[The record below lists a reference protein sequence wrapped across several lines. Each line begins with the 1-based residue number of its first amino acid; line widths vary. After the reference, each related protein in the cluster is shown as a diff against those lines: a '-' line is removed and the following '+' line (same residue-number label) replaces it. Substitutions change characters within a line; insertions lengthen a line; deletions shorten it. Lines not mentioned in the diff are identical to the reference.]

1 MKIKSVEFIGLRSP
15 LDPPARFSWG
25 EADSRN
31 VGLVKVVTSDG
42 SVGWGETSVTF
53 PLWSLDERCA
63 TVTMGL
69 APMVTGMACG
79 TIEEIQQVTVT
90 AEKNMARLRLLWSPV
105 GISSAIGAL
114 EMALLDA
121 WGRSRGEPV
130 WKLLGGEHRAVDMYA
145 VGFTGGPEQSAEQAA
160 GALEEGYAA
169 VKIRAGF
176 GEEADLNLLRTFR
189 QTLGDSATVYVD
201 VNMGWELPAA
211 MHMAEQM
218 RDFGLG
224 WLEEPLSR
232 DDLEGLRSIR
242 NLNVAPLAA
251 GENCYSRSELVS
263 LAKSGLVDILM
274 PDLAR
279 CGGFLAALEGSR
291 TALEQGL
298 EYSTHHYA
306 SDIGFAAMSAL
317 CSVAGPSAPI
327 LRDMS
332 PWPLREELLSE
343 PLTISGGRTWAYEGP
358 GFAPEPVVSVIE
370 RTRVL

>member
-1 MKIKSVEFIGLRSP
+1 MEIKSVQFIGLRSP

-25 EADSRN
+25 EADARN

-53 PLWSLDERCA
+53 PLWSLEERRA

-69 APMVTGMACG
+69 APMVIGMACG
-79 TIEEIQQVTVT
+79 TVEEIQEVTVT
-90 AEKNMARLRLLWSPV
+90 AEKNMARLRVLWSPV

-121 WGRSRGEPV
+121 WGRSQGEPV
-130 WKLLGGEHRAVDMYA
+130 WKLLGGEHRAVDLYA
-145 VGFTGGPEQSAEQAA
+145 VGFTGGPEQSAEQAS

-176 GEEADLNLLRTFR
+176 GEDADLNLLRIFR

-201 VNMGWELPAA
+201 VNMGWQLPAA

-218 RDFGLG
+218 RDFGIG

-242 NLNVAPLAA
+242 NLNVTPLAA

-263 LAKSGLVDILM
+263 LAKSGLVDVIM

-279 CGGFLAALEGSR
+279 CGGFLTALEGSR

-298 EYSTHHYA
+298 QYSTHHYA
-306 SDIGFAAMSAL
+306 SDIGFSAMSAL

-343 PLTISGGRTWAYEGP
+343 PLTISGGRAWAYEGP
-358 GFAPEPVVSVIE
+358 GLAPEPSDSVIE